1 MGYNATHNRR
11 RWHRAIH
18 AGSLAA
24 AIRILLGV
32 RPHGTPLETGWC
44 L

>member
-1 MGYNATHNRR
+1 MSYNATHNRR
-11 RWHRAIH
+11 RWHRAIR

-32 RPHGTPLETGWC
+32 RQNGTPLETGWG